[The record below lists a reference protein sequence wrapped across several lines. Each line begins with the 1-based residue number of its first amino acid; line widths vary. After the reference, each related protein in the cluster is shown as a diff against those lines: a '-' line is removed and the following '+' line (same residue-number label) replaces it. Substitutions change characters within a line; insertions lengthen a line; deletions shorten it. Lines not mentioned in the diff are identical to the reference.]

1 VQEKSAFRQPGRKFE
16 GVSAAPVGVKEC
28 TLHERESSS
37 VGSTMTL
44 GRIISAAEVHFE
56 KEYEEF
62 QREGIDTHG
71 PETAPKKGDELWF

>member
-1 VQEKSAFRQPGRKFE
+1 
-16 GVSAAPVGVKEC
+16 
-28 TLHERESSS
+28 
-37 VGSTMTL
+37 MTL